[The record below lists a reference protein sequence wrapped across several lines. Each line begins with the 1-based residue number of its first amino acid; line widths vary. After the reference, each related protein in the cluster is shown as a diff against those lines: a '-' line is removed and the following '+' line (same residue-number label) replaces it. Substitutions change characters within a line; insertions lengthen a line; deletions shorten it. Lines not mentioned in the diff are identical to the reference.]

1 MVRNLPRRCGSFFIR
16 LPMRY
21 KPGHHAESHQRIL
34 QAVGRGLRT
43 AGYTGI
49 GVDGLAE
56 AAGVTSGAFYG
67 HFKSKAEA
75 FQAAVTAG
83 LEELRI
89 GIASFQEK
97 SGPGWLAAFAD
108 FYLTEKVTCPPG
120 DACGL
125 PSFAPEVA
133 RADEASREAYQAG
146 LLELVAAVEAGLSDS
161 KNERRAIAWEI
172 LAKLVGAVML
182 ARAVPDPALA
192 AEIASAVRGRIGTT
206 GGKARS
212 GVRRPRVRTRVRG
225 SRPAGD
231 PRAPKSKTG

>member
-1 MVRNLPRRCGSFFIR
+1 MRN
-16 LPMRY
+16 

-43 AGYTGI
+43 AGYSGI
-49 GVDGLAE
+49 GVDGLAA

-75 FQAAVTAG
+75 LQAAVTAG

-89 GIASFQEK
+89 GIAAFQEK
-97 SGPGWLAAFAD
+97 AGWVEAFAD
-108 FYLTEKVTCPPG
+108 FYLTEKVTCPPEE
-120 DACGL
+120 ACGL

-133 RADEASREAYQAG
+133 RADQASREAYQAG
-146 LLELVAAVEAGLSDS
+146 LLELVDGVAAGLSGS
-161 KNERRAIAWEI
+161 KTERREIAWEL

-192 AEIASAVRGRIGTT
+192 AEIGHAVRHRIATT
-206 GGKARS
+206 GGQARS
-212 GVRRPRVRTRVRG
+212 GVRRPKVRTRSSG
-225 SRPAGD
+225 PRPAAD
-231 PRAPKSKTG
+231 PPAAKSKKW

>member
-1 MVRNLPRRCGSFFIR
+1 
-16 LPMRY
+16 MRY

-34 QAVGRGLRT
+34 HAVGRGLRT

-97 SGPGWLAAFAD
+97 PGDGWLAAFAD

-133 RADEASREAYQAG
+133 RADPASREAYQAG
-146 LLELVAAVEAGLSDS
+146 LLELVGAVEAGLSDS
-161 KNERRAIAWEI
+161 KSERRAIAWEI

-192 AEIASAVRGRIGTT
+192 TEIASAVRRRIGTT

-212 GVRRPRVRTRVRG
+212 NVRRPKRATRAR
-225 SRPAGD
+225 D
-231 PRAPKSKTG
+231 PRSATGRPAPKSKMG